1 MQAMTSTADSK
12 GNKDTKCGSF
22 FCKIC
27 SKIMYKLESLGGP
40 MIEWNTLL
48 TALNRLNPRLG
59 SR

>member
-1 MQAMTSTADSK
+1 MTSTADSK
-12 GNKDTKCGSF
+12 GNKDTKSGNF
-22 FCKIC
+22 FSKIC